1 VQHCPLK
8 SYFSL
13 ILPLI
18 ELLGAGEAKIFCST
32 LLGAGE
38 AKIFCSTASYYL
50 CEREEEERNMTQVN
64 NIAQENGR
72 QEPKPDESM
81 PKRAFVL

>member
-13 ILPLI
+13 LLPLI
-18 ELLGAGEAKIFCST
+18 ELV
-32 LLGAGE
+32 GAGE